1 MLEHQKFVLQAVADQ
16 ENLFRKEL
24 IKSMNWLDENDQEKL
39 LNWLKERF
47 NNRKDII
54 DEIVNTSLVP
64 LL

>member
-24 IKSMNWLDENDQEKL
+24 IKSMNWLDEYDQEKL

-64 LL
+64 LS